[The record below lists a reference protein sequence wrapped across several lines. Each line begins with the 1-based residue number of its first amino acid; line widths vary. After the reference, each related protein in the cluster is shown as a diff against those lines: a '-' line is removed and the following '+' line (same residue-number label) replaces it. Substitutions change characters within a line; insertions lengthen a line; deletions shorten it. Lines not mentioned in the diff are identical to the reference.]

1 MNVFQK
7 SSRLNDLENL
17 TQKNEEKLDPIEL
30 IKEIKSITKE
40 SKNFKLKRDKNLSLR
55 VSQETFKQMKD
66 ITEETNLSQA
76 DIITIL
82 LDDLIQKVGK

>member
-66 ITEETNLSQA
+66 ITEETNLSHPFY
-76 DIITIL
+76 
-82 LDDLIQKVGK
+82 LIR